1 MDYGALSGRTDG
13 VYVRP
18 PLWKQP
24 GKWIAGYL
32 FAAPAITFIVVF
44 SVISIAVSLYIS
56 LFEYDVISDVKPFV
70 GLGNYREA
78 LFDDDL
84 FWTAMENTAIY
95 VISVV
100 PSITI
105 VGFLLALAGHK
116 ARHGRSVFR
125 TIYFLPSITPMVV
138 IALVWVWLYSPKGM
152 LNQLLANVG
161 IHGPNWLFDKNLA
174 LPSVII
180 MSVWQTVG
188 YYTVI
193 YLAGL
198 SDIPQDYYD
207 AAKVDG
213 ANWWQEVRY
222 VTVPLLRNVTL
233 FVTVT
238 LAIAAFQVFTQVYIM
253 TEGGPGNATAT
264 MQFIIFRNA
273 FQYFRM
279 GYASAISWLLFVVIF
294 VLVLIQLRSYR
305 SEQIF

>member
-84 FWTAMENTAIY
+84 FWTAMENTAVY